1 MLLIANY
8 YTRFLVYTIIVS
20 LVLASSYYSS
30 CIKYTV
36 LSPCY
41 NLAQVSIVY
50 VYPGCL
56 FAELIV
62 YFFQGLF
69 AELIYS
75 TYLTMVYFYPGLVC
89 RANSN
94 LGFIFV
100 QGVCLQSY

>member
-1 MLLIANY
+1 MLLIAYY

-41 NLAQVSIVY
+41 NLAQVSIVD

-62 YFFQGLF
+62 TG
-69 AELIYS
+69 
-75 TYLTMVYFYPGLVC
+75 VYFCPGLVC
-89 RANSN
+89 RANST
-94 LGFIFV
+94 
-100 QGVCLQSY
+100 